1 MEKRDS
7 FLLKFLSSKVRNE
20 DYLYII
26 EIIVSSFECE
36 ECGFKNNEV

>member
-7 FLLKFLSSKVRNE
+7 FSLKFPSSKVRNE
-20 DYLYII
+20 HDLYTI